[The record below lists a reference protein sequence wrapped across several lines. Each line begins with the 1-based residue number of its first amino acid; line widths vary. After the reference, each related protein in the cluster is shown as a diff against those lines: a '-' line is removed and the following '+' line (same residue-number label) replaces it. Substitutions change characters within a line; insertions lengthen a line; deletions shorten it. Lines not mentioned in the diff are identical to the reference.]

1 MVSAREIPSADD
13 RLNEFKHFPVAWEPS
28 EEQIKDANLTRFLKQ
43 HGLEDLAQLLKKST
57 EDLEWFYEAVLKAL
71 HIKWHHPY
79 RQVVD
84 LSKGMQ
90 WPRWF
95 VGGKTNLVDN
105 CLEKHI
111 ESGRGDHPAL
121 IWEGEPG
128 DSCEWNYAKLSREV
142 NRLAAGLKALGI
154 DRGDRVGIFLPMLPQ
169 TAVALFACAKIGAVV
184 IPIFSGYA
192 ADAVAKRLDD
202 CKAKLLITADG
213 FYRRG
218 RIVSM
223 KAVAD
228 QALQAVP
235 SVEHQVV
242 VKRAG
247 QEVEWQEGRDI
258 WYDELLKDH
267 HTPVE
272 TASLASD
279 EPFMII
285 YTSGTTGR
293 PKGTVHTHA
302 GFPIKNAI
310 DMYFCFDVKASDRI
324 FWLTDIGWMMGPWL
338 FLGTTMHGATMVL
351 YEGTPDYPHAERLW
365 QLVEKHQV
373 TVLGIAP
380 TVIRAMMNHGDAW
393 TTRYHLSSLRLL
405 GSTGEPWT
413 AKSWQWFLEKVGRG
427 RCPIINYS
435 GGTEVSGG
443 ILGCYPTLPL
453 KPCSFHG
460 PLPGIAADVVD
471 EEGHS
476 VVGSVGE
483 LVIRKPFVGMTQSFW
498 QDDQRYLETYWSK
511 WPDVWAHSDW
521 AAVDDDG
528 FWYILG
534 RADDT
539 IKVAG
544 KRVGPSEIESAV
556 SEHPAVS
563 AAAAIGVPDEVKGEV
578 PVLFVVLR
586 SGYSPSEALEQEL
599 VGQVTSRL
607 GKALKPHRICFVDD
621 LPRTRNA
628 KIQRRLIR
636 AKYLGQPLGDT
647 SALENPRSLEQI
659 VPLIKDKVTD

>member
-1 MVSAREIPSADD
+1 MSARDFSSTDE

-28 EEQIKDANLTRFLKQ
+28 EKGKTEANLTQFMQQYGIK
-43 HGLEDLAQLLKKST
+43 DLNHLLQKSA

-71 HIKWHHPY
+71 QIQWHQPY
-79 RQVVD
+79 QQVVD
-84 LSKGMQ
+84 LSKGSQ

-111 ESGRGDHPAL
+111 ENGKGDHLAL

-128 DSCEWNYAKLSREV
+128 DVCRRTYAELSREV
-142 NRLAAGLKALGI
+142 TGLAAGLKKLGI
-154 DRGDRVGIFLPMLPQ
+154 KKGDRIGIFLPMLPQ
-169 TAVALFACAKIGAVV
+169 TPVALFACAKIGAIV

-192 ADAVAKRLDD
+192 ADAVAKRLED
-202 CKAKLLITADG
+202 CGAKLLITADG
-213 FYRRG
+213 YYRRG
-218 RIVSM
+218 RTVNM

-228 QALQAVP
+228 QAVQAVP
-235 SVEHQVV
+235 SVKHQVV

-247 QEVEWQEGRDI
+247 QDVDWVKGRDI
-258 WYDELLKDH
+258 WYDDLFDVNE
-267 HTPVE
+267 TAE
-272 TASLASD
+272 TASMASD

-293 PKGTVHTHA
+293 PKGTVHTHV
-302 GFPIKNAI
+302 GFPIKNGI
-310 DMYFCFDVKASDRI
+310 DMYFSFDVKETDRI

-338 FLGTTMHGATMVL
+338 FLGTTMHGAAMVL
-351 YEGTPDYPHAERLW
+351 YEGTPDYPHPERMW
-365 QLVEKHQV
+365 QLIEDHQV
-373 TVLGIAP
+373 SILGIAP
-380 TVIRAMMNHGDAW
+380 TVIRALMNHGDEW
-393 TTRYHLSSLRLL
+393 TARYPLSSLRLL

-453 KPCSFHG
+453 KPCCFHG
-460 PLPGIAADVVD
+460 PLPGIVADVVD
-471 EEGHS
+471 EQGQS

-483 LVIRKPFVGMTQSFW
+483 LVVRKPFVGMTQSFW
-498 QDDQRYLETYWSK
+498 QDDERYVDTYWSK

-521 AAVDDDG
+521 AAVDEEG

-578 PVLFVVLR
+578 PVLFVILR
-586 SGYSPSEALEQEL
+586 SGHEPSEALQREL
-599 VGQVTSRL
+599 VEQVTSRL
-607 GKALKPHRICFVDD
+607 GKALKPNRICFVDD

-636 AKYLGQPLGDT
+636 SKYLGQSLGDT
-647 SALENPRSLEQI
+647 SALENPQSLEQI
-659 VPLIKDKVTD
+659 KPLE